1 MFAVPGWSISASQPK
16 LQQAP
21 KQKEKSTTSGKDGQS
36 TLEEIKS
43 KKRKRGHG
51 GANGTAVTKDN
62 VADLWQKHIEGKVLN
77 EKAGDDDP
85 PKKKKKRVRKPKASG
100 SAEGG
105 EENHAQNIQEKDH
118 VPQQVQPKP
127 KDPEKH
133 TPATTNISIGP
144 QDRKT
149 KNKQKKA
156 KDHDQSQ
163 PQKPTATKPL
173 QPPPTNP
180 ISKPAAT
187 SIPTPS
193 PPAPPPSIP
202 SNAKDTPL
210 QTAMRAKLISA
221 RFRHLNQTL
230 YTTPSTHAS
239 SLFTSNP
246 EAFAS
251 YHAGF
256 RSQVASWPS
265 NPVDIFIHEI
275 KTRGASS
282 GPKSQKQLWRSE
294 KKKKGGGKKG
304 KNDADTNEIS
314 EVPEENVGESPIKIE
329 PLPRHFQTKICN
341 IVDLGCGDAHV
352 HASLL
357 PLTGTLNLKL
367 HSFDLA
373 AGAGPNA
380 KLITVSDI
388 AKLPLADN
396 SVDVAIFCLA
406 LMGTNWTDFVVE
418 AARIVRVGGECWVGE
433 VRSRFAGTKDVEKMK
448 GGKGGKG
455 TKPKKTTKKKAKGD
469 DGEEDEEMKKVDAPI
484 QVEEEDIAAAGGAKQ
499 GRSKEQ
505 ETDVGPFVEVF
516 RKRGFV
522 LKGEIDM
529 GNKMFVRLRFAR
541 VRDQGAGGSKRQDGL
556 KFVEKDDEGGL
567 DPEVEA
573 KVLKPCVYKT
583 R

>member
-1 MFAVPGWSISASQPK
+1 MFAVPGWSISSSQPK
-16 LQQAP
+16 LQQEP
-21 KQKEKSTTSGKDGQS
+21 KQKGKVTAPGEDDQS
-36 TLEEIKS
+36 TAENIRS

-51 GANGTAVTKDN
+51 GPNGTEVTKDN
-62 VADLWQKHIEGKVLN
+62 LADLWQKHIEGKTSD
-77 EKAGDDDP
+77 EKPEDGDP
-85 PKKKKKRVRKPKASG
+85 SKKKKKRVRKQKANG
-100 SAEGG
+100 SVEAGKDV
-105 EENHAQNIQEKDH
+105 HAQG
-118 VPQQVQPKP
+118 VQDRDRIPLQNQAKTE
-127 KDPEKH
+127 DPEKS
-133 TPATTNISIGP
+133 TPATTNAPAAP

-149 KNKQKKA
+149 KKKQKNTKS
-156 KDHDQSQ
+156 HDESLL
-163 PQKPTATKPL
+163 QKPTT
-173 QPPPTNP
+173 PTPRQSSTDN
-180 ISKPAAT
+180 
-187 SIPTPS
+187 SIPKSAANSISATL
-193 PPAPPPSIP
+193 PPAPPPLP
-202 SNAKDTPL
+202 SNAKFTPL

-239 SLFTSNP
+239 TLFSSNP

-256 RSQVASWPS
+256 RTQVASWPS
-265 NPVDIFIHEI
+265 NPVDIFINEI
-275 KTRGASS
+275 KTRGASN

-294 KKKKGGGKKG
+294 KKKKGGKKG
-304 KNDADTNEIS
+304 AKDDTNEKNGI
-314 EVPEENVGESPIKIE
+314 VAAPEETVDEISTKID
-329 PLPRHFQTKICN
+329 PLPRHFQTKICT
-341 IVDLGCGDAHV
+341 IVDLGCGDAHL

-357 PLTGTLNLKL
+357 PLTNSVNLKL

-380 KLITVSDI
+380 HLITVSDI
-388 AKLPLADN
+388 AKLPLGDN

-433 VRSRFAGTKDVEKMK
+433 VRSRFAVAKDLEKLK
-448 GGKGGKG
+448 GEKEGKG
-455 TKPKKTTKKKAKGD
+455 TKAKKTKKQPKGD
-469 DGEEDEEMKKVDAPI
+469 DGEEEEEMRKAGAPMLA
-484 QVEEEDIAAAGGAKQ
+484 EEEEVVAACGGKQ

-505 ETDVGPFVEVF
+505 ETDVGPFLEVF

-522 LKGEIDM
+522 LKGEVDT
-529 GNKMFVRLRFAR
+529 GNKMFVRMRFAR
-541 VRDQGAGGSKRQDGL
+541 VRDQGAGGSKRQDGV

-567 DPEVEA
+567 GPEVEA